1 MRNPDPNLRH
11 LATLCR
17 HKATLRG
24 SNGRSEPF
32 TRAFYNNALFECA
45 TKGYAAIVYDMVLPE
60 IAGEI
65 RLVIWR
71 DGHIDSGSAGNIEAV
86 LKARGS
92 V

>member
-1 MRNPDPNLRH
+1 MRNPDHNLRH

-17 HKATLRG
+17 HKATLRA
-24 SNGRSEPF
+24 SNGKSEPL

-71 DGHIDSGSAGNIEAV
+71 DGHIDSGSAGNIETV

>member
-1 MRNPDPNLRH
+1 MINPDPTIRH
-11 LATLCR
+11 IETLCR

-24 SNGRSEPF
+24 SNGRSELF

-45 TKGYAAIVYDMVLPE
+45 TNGYAAIVYDMVLPE

-71 DGHIDSGSAGNIEAV
+71 DGHIDSGSAVNIEAV